1 MRRGTKHRPEI
12 GFGSQIRSYVLAP
25 HTLVTDHRTG
35 LRVNDVQSVLDG
47 NLDPFIRAYLLG
59 LHVVGRGHFI
69 VVRVGV

>member
-1 MRRGTKHRPEI
+1 MRRGTKHRPGI

-47 NLDPFIRAYLLG
+47 NLDPFIRAQLLG
-59 LHVVGRGHFI
+59 VSVVEQSHLV